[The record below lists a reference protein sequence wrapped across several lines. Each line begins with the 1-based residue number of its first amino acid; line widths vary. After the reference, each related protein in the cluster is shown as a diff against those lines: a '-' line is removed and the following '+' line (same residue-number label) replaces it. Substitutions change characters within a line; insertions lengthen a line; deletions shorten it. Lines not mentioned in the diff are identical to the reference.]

1 MKSTPV
7 LFIAALIAAL
17 SPKAGAVV
25 RPNPLFS
32 TGAVLQQD
40 AAVPVWG
47 TATEGEAVT
56 VEFDGQTA
64 STTAKD
70 GKWQVVLKPHKAG
83 GPFVLTIKGENT
95 LSIQD
100 VLVGEVWIC
109 SGQSNMAYALSGA
122 STAATERPKAN
133 YPQLRMFT
141 VSHAPS
147 GLPLTEVTG
156 KWSVCSPGSAGS
168 FSAVGYFFGR
178 DIHKATGV
186 PVGMISSS
194 VGGTP
199 AQAWTSLAGLEK
211 EPSLKSY
218 VDAATAI
225 RVDYPEKL
233 KKYTAERNVFAKQLA
248 EWNDAGG
255 KAYEAALKAW
265 PAQNKAAVDA
275 GKPAIPKPEFAQP
288 KPANPTPPY
297 GGSTQPTVL
306 FNGMIAPLV
315 PYAIKGAI
323 WYQGEANAGNGRGYR
338 KLFPALIADWR
349 AQWAQGDFPFFFVQ
363 IAPHNAMTPEL
374 REAQLLTS
382 LNTPNTAMAVIT
394 DYGTPGDI
402 HPKNKEPVGVRL
414 ALAARALTYGEK
426 IEYSGPVYDS
436 LTIDG
441 ARAVLHFTHVGGGLV
456 AKGGELKGFTV
467 AGADNAFVKAKA
479 EIVGDTV
486 VVSAEGVTAPA
497 AVRFGWANV
506 PEVNFYNRDGL
517 PASPFR
523 TDPDSQK

>member
-1 MKSTPV
+1 MKPAPV
-7 LFIAALIAAL
+7 LFIATIIAAL
-17 SPKAGAVV
+17 SPQAGAVV
-25 RPNPLFS
+25 HPNPLFS
-32 TGAVLQQD
+32 NGTVLQQD
-40 AAVPVWG
+40 AALPVWG
-47 TATEGEAVT
+47 TAAEGEAVT

-70 GKWQVVLKPHKAG
+70 GKWKVVLKPHKAG
-83 GPFVLTIKGENT
+83 GPFELTIKGENT
-95 LSIQD
+95 LSIKD

-109 SGQSNMAYALSGA
+109 SGQSNMAFTLSGA
-122 STAATERPKAN
+122 STASTERPLAN
-133 YPQLRMFT
+133 YPHLRLFT
-141 VSHAPS
+141 VGHNPS
-147 GLPLTEVTG
+147 ALPLTEAPG
-156 KWSVCSPGSAGS
+156 KWTACTPGSAGI

-211 EPSLKSY
+211 EPTSKSY
-218 VDAATAI
+218 ADTAHALIAA
-225 RVDYPEKL
+225 YPEKAQ
-233 KKYTAERNVFAKQLA
+233 KYPEEKTAFDAQLA
-248 EWNDAGG
+248 KWNEAGG
-255 KAYEAALKAW
+255 KAYETALKAW
-265 PAQNKAAVDA
+265 PAENKAAVDA

-288 KPANPTPPY
+288 KPANPAPPY
-297 GGSTQPTVL
+297 GGASQPTVL

-323 WYQGEANAGNGRGYR
+323 WYQGEANSGNGLGYR
-338 KLFPALIADWR
+338 KLFPALIANWR
-349 AQWAQGDFPFFFVQ
+349 AQWGQGDFPFFFVQ
-363 IAPHNAMTPEL
+363 IAPHNGMRPEI
-374 REAQLLTS
+374 REAQFLTS
-382 LNTPNTAMAVIT
+382 LKTPNTAMAVIT
-394 DYGTPGDI
+394 DFGEPGDI

-441 ARAVLHFTHVGGGLV
+441 ARAVLRFTHVGGGLV

-467 AGADNAFVKAKA
+467 AGEDKAFVAAKA

-486 VVSAEGVTAPA
+486 VVSADGVAAPV

-506 PEVNFYNRDGL
+506 PVVNFYNLDGL

-523 TDPDSQK
+523 TDPDSEK